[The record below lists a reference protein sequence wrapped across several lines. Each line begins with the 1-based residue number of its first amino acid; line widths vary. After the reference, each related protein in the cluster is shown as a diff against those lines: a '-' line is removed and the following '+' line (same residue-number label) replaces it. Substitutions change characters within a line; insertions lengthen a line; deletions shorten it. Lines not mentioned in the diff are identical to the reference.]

1 MRLRAYILSFILP
14 IFGYGQVTLLSETD
28 TKEYQVREPFNLSI
42 GLEIIGEN
50 YQQQSPV
57 RFPDLSKFEIL
68 GNATESVAAIDP
80 ETGNVVRQVLYHL
93 ILQPK
98 HAGKTRIGSALVQ
111 VNGKTY
117 KSEPFEILVRDGKRK
132 HDAWGRSVSMVMEVL
147 DKEVYESQPGNV
159 VLKLK
164 ANPHNYL
171 DFRKVN
177 QIKLPQKTKNIYTVN
192 LKREDIEIDKNDE
205 TAMQVIASFVVVP
218 EKDGNLFV
226 SPATAL
232 FNEERILSNPLKIHV
247 KKLPEGAPRGFKNAV
262 GKFDLEVEIPK
273 EEVEVN
279 QPMDVFVK
287 LKGKGNIIGVELPK
301 IVESDDYTILKPTQK
316 IDVKESELS
325 GEKTDHY
332 VIIPKKEGEI
342 TIRYENFAYF
352 DIDEKQYQT
361 INSDDIKIL
370 SLSREAM
377 DSPTS
382 TLGKM
387 MDNTGHI
394 LKKVNLLP
402 VSEEENEEESFDY
415 GRFVGMGL
423 LVFGS
428 LLAIYFFTFRKKK
441 PKQWSSVQED
451 DKITTIAE
459 TEELLKENISI
470 GKEYYFGALKNA
482 ADKGN
487 STSFFE
493 NYQELHTEAEN
504 QIKRLKNQ
512 TISEFLEEIENADFV
527 KDFEQFRIEIQEAK
541 YAPVHEDLYEFYND
555 IVKFYTKIM
564 E

>member
-147 DKEVYESQPGNV
+147 DKEVYENQPVNV

-218 EKDGNLFV
+218 EKDGNFFV

-541 YAPVHEDLYEFYND
+541 YAPIHEDLYEFYND

>member
-57 RFPDLSKFEIL
+57 RLPDLSKFEIL

-147 DKEVYESQPGNV
+147 DKEVYENQPVNV

>member
-57 RFPDLSKFEIL
+57 RLPDLSKFEIL

-132 HDAWGRSVSMVMEVL
+132 NEAWGRSVSMVMEVL
-147 DKEVYESQPGNV
+147 DKEVYENQPVNV

-226 SPATAL
+226 APATAL

-287 LKGKGNIIGVELPK
+287 LKGKGNIIGAELPK

-316 IDVKESELS
+316 IEVKESELS

-370 SLSREAM
+370 SLSKEDM
-377 DSPTS
+377 DSPKS

-387 MDNTGHI
+387 MDDTGHI

-402 VSEEENEEESFDY
+402 VSEEEKEEESFDF
-415 GRFVGMGL
+415 GRFAGIGL

-441 PKQWSSVQED
+441 PKQWSSVQEN

-482 ADKGN
+482 ADKEDSAG
-487 STSFFE
+487 FFE

-512 TISEFLEEIENADFV
+512 TILEFLEEIENADFV
-527 KDFEQFRIEIQEAK
+527 QDFEQFRTEIQEAK
-541 YAPVHEDLYEFYND
+541 YTPVHEDLYEFYND

>member
-57 RFPDLSKFEIL
+57 RLPDLSKFEIL

-117 KSEPFEILVRDGKRK
+117 RSEPFEILVRDGKRK

-147 DKEVYESQPGNV
+147 DREVYENQPVNV

-279 QPMDVFVK
+279 QPMDIFVK
-287 LKGKGNIIGVELPK
+287 LKGKGNIIGAELPK

-370 SLSREAM
+370 SLSKDAM
-377 DSPTS
+377 DSPKS
-382 TLGKM
+382 TLNKV
-387 MDNTGHI
+387 MDDTGHI

-402 VSEEENEEESFDY
+402 ISEEEDETETFDF
-415 GRFVGMGL
+415 GRLAGIGL

-441 PKQWSSVQED
+441 PKQWNNAQSD
-451 DKITTIAE
+451 NKITTIAE

-470 GKEYYFGALKNA
+470 GKEYYFGVLKNA

-487 STSFFE
+487 SASFFE

-527 KDFEQFRIEIQEAK
+527 KDFEQFRTEIQEAK
-541 YAPVHEDLYEFYND
+541 YAPIHGDLYEFYND

>member
-57 RFPDLSKFEIL
+57 RLPDLSKFEIL

-111 VNGKTY
+111 VNGRTY

-147 DKEVYESQPGNV
+147 DKEVYENQPVNV

-287 LKGKGNIIGVELPK
+287 LKGKGNIIGAELPK

-316 IDVKESELS
+316 IEVKESEHS

-370 SLSREAM
+370 SLSKEAM

-387 MDNTGHI
+387 MDDTGHI

-402 VSEEENEEESFDY
+402 VSEEEKEEESFDF
-415 GRFVGMGL
+415 GRFAGIGL

-441 PKQWSSVQED
+441 PKQWNSVQED

-459 TEELLKENISI
+459 TEELLKDNISI

-482 ADKGN
+482 ADKGD
-487 STSFFE
+487 SAGFFE

-527 KDFEQFRIEIQEAK
+527 KDFEQFRTEIQEAK
-541 YAPVHEDLYEFYND
+541 YAPVHEDLYEFYNN

>member
-57 RFPDLSKFEIL
+57 RLPDLSKFEIL

-132 HDAWGRSVSMVMEVL
+132 NEAWGRSVSMVMEVL
-147 DKEVYESQPGNV
+147 DKEVYENQPVNV

-287 LKGKGNIIGVELPK
+287 LKGKGNIIGAELPK

-370 SLSREAM
+370 SLSKEAM

-387 MDNTGHI
+387 MDDTGHI

-415 GRFVGMGL
+415 GRFAGMGL

-441 PKQWSSVQED
+441 PKQWSSVQEN

-470 GKEYYFGALKNA
+470 GKEYYFGVLKNA

-487 STSFFE
+487 SASFFE

-527 KDFEQFRIEIQEAK
+527 KDFEQFRTEIQEAK
-541 YAPVHEDLYEFYND
+541 YAPVHEDLYEFYNN

>member
-28 TKEYQVREPFNLSI
+28 TKEYQVREPFNFSI

-57 RFPDLSKFEIL
+57 RLPDLSKFEIL

-147 DKEVYESQPGNV
+147 DKEVYENQPVNV

-226 SPATAL
+226 APATAL

-287 LKGKGNIIGVELPK
+287 LKGKGNIIGAELPK

-370 SLSREAM
+370 SLSKEAM

-387 MDNTGHI
+387 MDDTGHI

-415 GRFVGMGL
+415 GRFAGMGL

-487 STSFFE
+487 TASFFE

-527 KDFEQFRIEIQEAK
+527 KDFEQFRTEIQEAK
-541 YAPVHEDLYEFYND
+541 YAPVHEDLYEFYNN

>member
-57 RFPDLSKFEIL
+57 RLPDLSKFEIL

-80 ETGNVVRQVLYHL
+80 ETGNMVRQVLYHL

-132 HDAWGRSVSMVMEVL
+132 HDAWGRSFSMVMEVL
-147 DKEVYESQPGNV
+147 DKEVYENQPVNV

-226 SPATAL
+226 APATAL

-279 QPMDVFVK
+279 QPMDVFVR
-287 LKGKGNIIGVELPK
+287 LKGKGNIIGAELPK

-316 IDVKESELS
+316 IEVKESELS

-361 INSDDIKIL
+361 INLDDIKIL
-370 SLSREAM
+370 SLSKEDM
-377 DSPTS
+377 DSPKS

-387 MDNTGHI
+387 MDDTGHI

-402 VSEEENEEESFDY
+402 VSEEEKEEESFDF
-415 GRFVGMGL
+415 GRFVGIGL

-441 PKQWSSVQED
+441 PKQRSSVQED

-487 STSFFE
+487 TASFFE

-527 KDFEQFRIEIQEAK
+527 KDFEQFRTEIQEAK